1 MPNEAR
7 DEVALRLDKAIA
19 DLNGMGERHRAAI
32 GTAGEFS
39 AYAQLRAAAEDVDEL
54 KARLKS
60 LDYDADGGRMWVN
73 GLEVGGPNSRFLG
86 LDESHD

>member
-7 DEVALRLDKAIA
+7 DEVALRLHEAIA
-19 DLNGMGERHRAAI
+19 DLNGMDDRHRAAI

-54 KARLKS
+54 KARLTS
-60 LDYDADGGRMWVN
+60 LDDDAGGGRMWVN